1 MKKKI
6 NIGELTAALNSFIQS
21 NKSKTFTR
29 QEIGE
34 KMMELGFNDQMTRL
48 LIPKIFPFER
58 MGTSR
63 LYGLPKDPVYKGI
76 IDGCYKTTRDYSKKY
91 FKNKEKTTVKEK
103 SAIKEKST
111 TVDAFTEAKEINDA
125 IRLLLS
131 KGYKVSRPLGLDT
144 KALLADHPELAQKY
158 MRYDIIK

>member
-1 MKKKI
+1 MKKI
-6 NIGELTAALNSFIQS
+6 NVEELTAALNTFIQS

-34 KMMELGFNDQMTRL
+34 KMGELGFNPQVAGII
-48 LIPKIFPFER
+48 IPKLFPYEK

-63 LYGLPKDPVYKGI
+63 LYGIPKDPIYKGVI
-76 IDGCYKTTRDYSKKY
+76 EGCYKTARGYKNSSRKTAKKVAA
-91 FKNKEKTTVKEK
+91 KEVKTP
-103 SAIKEKST
+103 I
-111 TVDAFTEAKEINDA
+111 VDNFTEAKEVNDA

-144 KALLADHPELAQKY
+144 KQLLKDHPELAKKY
-158 MRYDIIK
+158 MRYDTL

>member
-1 MKKKI
+1 MKKV
-6 NIGELTAALNSFIQS
+6 NIEELTMALNSFIQS

-29 QEIGE
+29 QELGE
-34 KMMELGFNDQMTRL
+34 KLAEAGLNPVVSGI
-48 LIPKIFPFER
+48 LIPKVFPFEK

-63 LYGLPKDPVYKGI
+63 LYGVPKDPIYKGVVES
-76 IDGCYKTTRDYSKKY
+76 CYKTARGYRNSSRAAKKAAA
-91 FKNKEKTTVKEK
+91 KEKKTPIV
-103 SAIKEKST
+103 
-111 TVDAFTEAKEINDA
+111 VDAFAEAKEVNDA

-144 KALLADHPELAQKY
+144 KQLLADHPELAQKY